1 MVDFFMTD
9 IGFSPFVRLY
19 KGHCPVVG
27 SILGGKLNMFKYLVE
42 HSNEGFKTVHAENVS
57 EYSKENGN
65 IDKNIYSFIN
75 QEDMNL
81 FENSRQCEDKYG
93 NNILH
98 FIFFLPDM
106 PGFKEKYHHLL
117 EKDTS
122 KLDVKTK
129 IRNIFLET
137 AIQEDLGDLRSI
149 NTDNYLPY

>member
-75 QEDMNL
+75 
-81 FENSRQCEDKYG
+81 
-93 NNILH
+93 
-98 FIFFLPDM
+98 
-106 PGFKEKYHHLL
+106 
-117 EKDTS
+117 
-122 KLDVKTK
+122 
-129 IRNIFLET
+129 
-137 AIQEDLGDLRSI
+137 
-149 NTDNYLPY
+149 